1 MFFNGHLVTWGVSSF
16 YIYDFNTMDF
26 LRFCSFNASNLVF
39 NYDINQIYFA
49 LSSESTQISV
59 SKQTFIIL
67 ILIIIHANL
76 LMFL

>member
-1 MFFNGHLVTWGVSSF
+1 MGIWLLEGVSSF

-26 LRFCSFNASNLVF
+26 LRFCSFNASNF

-49 LSSESTQISV
+49 LSTESTQISI

>member
-1 MFFNGHLVTWGVSSF
+1 MGIWLLEGVSSF

-26 LRFCSFNASNLVF
+26 LRFCSFNASNLAF
-39 NYDINQIYFA
+39 NYDINQVYFA
-49 LSSESTQISV
+49 LSTESTQISI

>member
-1 MFFNGHLVTWGVSSF
+1 
-16 YIYDFNTMDF
+16 MDF
-26 LRFCSFNASNLVF
+26 LRFCSFNASNF

-49 LSSESTQISV
+49 LSIESTQISV